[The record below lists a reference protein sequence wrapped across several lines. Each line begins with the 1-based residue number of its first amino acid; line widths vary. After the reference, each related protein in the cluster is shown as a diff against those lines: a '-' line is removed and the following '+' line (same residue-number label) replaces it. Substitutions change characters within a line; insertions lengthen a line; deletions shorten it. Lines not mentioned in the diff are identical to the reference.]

1 MRDLMRKFS
10 PEATIDEIEAVC
22 DALDSDGGGDIS
34 FEEFFDFTQKL
45 TFHMADLGVP
55 SCGGAFT
62 SLIRLVSG
70 NDGSGWFLFG
80 F

>member
-10 PEATIDEIEAVC
+10 PDATIDEIEAVC

-55 SCGGAFT
+55 RCCGAFT
-62 SLIRLVSG
+62 PSIRLASIRRG
-70 NDGSGWFLFG
+70 RGCLCFRI
-80 F
+80 